1 MAKRGISHGRNGG
14 FRVIKVSLSILSL
27 LEKKSMLT
35 PTRNPFIMHSSA
47 EDNRNGEQLLD
58 QYARTISYLRLSIT
72 DRCNLRC
79 LYCMPSSSLVKC
91 ADLLSF
97 EELLRIV
104 GLAVGMGMNKLR
116 LTGGE
121 PLVRNG
127 VMDFIRSLA
136 GIKGLEDI
144 RLTTNGVLLHEKAVE
159 LYGAGIRNLNISL
172 DSMRPKRFAE
182 ITGADLFDKVWQGIQ
197 TACDLG
203 FNVKL
208 NVVAM
213 RGINDDEFTDFAR
226 LALQRPIQVRF
237 IEFMPIGNKDSWDKR
252 RFIAA
257 EELKGMF
264 STLGTMEPDGQ
275 GRAGKRAGSETPSV
289 AGAMDGAKTTSPGSR
304 LEGPARVYRLTTPEG
319 LTGRIGF
326 ISPISHHFCDQCNR
340 LRLTSEGRLRA
351 CLLHNHE
358 TDLKALLRQGG
369 TDSDIQEAIQQTILN
384 KPKGHTLQDDLAGLD
399 QINCQGQMSRIGG

>member
-1 MAKRGISHGRNGG
+1 MD
-14 FRVIKVSLSILSL
+14 
-27 LEKKSMLT
+27 
-35 PTRNPFIMHSSA
+35 SSK
-47 EDNRNGEQLLD
+47 ENRNREQLVD
-58 QYARTISYLRLSIT
+58 QYSRTISYLRLSIT

-91 ADLLSF
+91 TDLLSF

-104 GLAVGMGMNKLR
+104 GIAVGMGMNKLR

-121 PLVRNG
+121 PLVRKG
-127 VMDFIRSLA
+127 VMDFIRNLA

-144 RLTTNGVLLHEKAVE
+144 RLTTNGVLLHEKAAE

-172 DSMRPKRFAE
+172 DSMKRERFRA
-182 ITGADLFDKVWQGIQ
+182 ITGADLFDQVWQGIQ

-213 RGINDDEFTDFAR
+213 KGINDDEFADFAR
-226 LALQRPIQVRF
+226 LATQRPIQVRF
-237 IEFMPIGNKDSWDKR
+237 IEFMPIGNKDSWDKT

-257 EELKGMF
+257 DELKEMI
-264 STLGTMEPDGQ
+264 STMGTLEP
-275 GRAGKRAGSETPSV
+275 
-289 AGAMDGAKTTSPGSR
+289 SPGSR
-304 LEGPARVYRLTTPEG
+304 LEGPARVYRLTTSDG
-319 LTGRIGF
+319 QTGRIGF
-326 ISPISHHFCDQCNR
+326 ISPISHHFCDKCNR

-358 TDLKALLRQGG
+358 TDLKTLLRQGG
-369 TDSDIQEAIQQTILN
+369 TDSEIQKAIQQTILN
-384 KPKGHTLQDDLAGLD
+384 KPKGHTLQDDLAGPD
-399 QINCQGQMSRIGG
+399 QVNCQGQMSRIGG